1 MSESLTD
8 VVFGL
13 MVMIT
18 LVIAIWAPLTLATAQ
33 KSTTDRTLYVLFS
46 VFLAAELAV
55 TFLLRR
61 SFHGSYVS
69 AALFGLLILLSLA
82 GSLLLLLLGVTLS
95 FARRHERPVG
105 TVIAACLSGAVFV
118 ALCVTLLR

>member
-8 VVFGL
+8 VVLGL
-13 MVMIT
+13 MVTMT

-33 KSTTDRTLYVLFS
+33 KSTTDRTLYVFFS
-46 VFLAAELAV
+46 VFLAAQLGV

-61 SFHGSYVS
+61 LFHGSYVS
-69 AALFGLLILLSLA
+69 AALFEFLMLLSLA

-95 FARRHERPVG
+95 FSRRRERPVD